1 MNYMFLICVVSRVS
15 SRVKFPFARGA
26 VDVFSEHCPVF

>member
-1 MNYMFLICVVSRVS
+1 MNYMSFICVVSRVS
-15 SRVKFPFARGA
+15 SRVFPLHGGA